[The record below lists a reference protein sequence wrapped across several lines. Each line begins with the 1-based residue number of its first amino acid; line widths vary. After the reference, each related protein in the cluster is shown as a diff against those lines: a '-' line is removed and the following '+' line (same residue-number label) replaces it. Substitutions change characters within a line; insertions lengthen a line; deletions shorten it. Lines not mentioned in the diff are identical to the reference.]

1 MGTTKEK
8 EIKFNIK
15 VGYDARTFNL
25 PGGSKTYGTNL
36 ITHYD
41 KNNTFL
47 FGLEKYGS
55 YNCVPSKIKPNSIL
69 RLAYENITIPYLV
82 KKNNI
87 KLFHGLKGI
96 VPYFGKFIKIITVHD
111 LVPIIHPESMKF
123 KDYIYWNF
131 IFPIYLKKAD
141 RIICISKSTQNDLLS
156 KFNVDEDKIRLVY
169 QGISKNFKI
178 KAKKDS
184 YENIHRCFKKNNMMV
199 ADIENKTILLSVN
212 VLSPRKNIARTI
224 EAFDICAETDP
235 KLILFI
241 VGKKGWAY
249 DQIFNTYRKTKNTK
263 RIFFMD
269 YVEEDVLISFY
280 NVAKA
285 FVYPSLYEGF
295 GLPILEAQACGC
307 PVITSNVSSMPEVA
321 GEGAILV
328 DPYSVE
334 EIASAISK
342 ITSDDTFKISLSI
355 KGFNNCM
362 MFSWEKC
369 AEETLKVYE
378 EVCNEG

>member
-1 MGTTKEK
+1 MIIMDTEKEK
-8 EIKFNIK
+8 KIKFNMK

-25 PGGSKTYGTNL
+25 PGGSKTYGSNL
-36 ITHYD
+36 ITHFD
-41 KNNTFL
+41 KNKTIL
-47 FGLEKYGS
+47 FGLEKYGL
-55 YNCVPSKIKPNSIL
+55 YNCIPSKIKPNSIL

-87 KLFHGLKGI
+87 KLFHGLKGV
-96 VPYFGKFIKIITVHD
+96 VPYFGKFIKIMTVHD

-123 KDYIYWNF
+123 KDYMYWNF

-156 KFNVDEDKIRLVY
+156 KFNVEEDKIRLVY
-169 QGISKNFKI
+169 QGVSNNFKI
-178 KAKKDS
+178 ESKKDS
-184 YENIHRCFKKNNMMV
+184 YENIYHFFEKTNIKI
-199 ADIENKTILLSVN
+199 ADIEDKNILLSVN

-224 EAFDICAETDP
+224 EAFDICAETDS
-235 KLILFI
+235 KLLLFI
-241 VGKKGWAY
+241 VGKKGWGY
-249 DQIFNTYRKTKNTK
+249 DQIFDTYRKTKNTN

-334 EIASAISK
+334 EIANAIYRL
-342 ITSDDTFKISLSI
+342 SDQNIRDAFIQKGLENCKRFSWKKCACGTFKI
-355 KGFNNCM
+355 
-362 MFSWEKC
+362 
-369 AEETLKVYE
+369 YE
-378 EVCNEG
+378 EFL

>member
-1 MGTTKEK
+1 MDATKEK
-8 EIKFNIK
+8 KIKLNIK

-25 PGGSKTYGTNL
+25 PGGSKTYGSNL
-36 ITHYD
+36 ITHFD
-41 KNNTFL
+41 KSKTFL
-47 FGLEKYGS
+47 FGLEKYGT

-87 KLFHGLKGI
+87 KLFHGLKGV
-96 VPYFGKFIKIITVHD
+96 VPYFGNFKKITTIHD
-111 LVPIIHPESMKF
+111 LIPIVHPESMKF

-141 RIICISKSTQNDLLS
+141 RIICSSKSTQNDLLS
-156 KFNVDEDKIRLVY
+156 KFNVNEDKIILVY
-169 QGISKNFKI
+169 LGISNNFKTQT
-178 KAKKDS
+178 KKDS
-184 YENIHRCFKKNNMMV
+184 YESIHQFFKKTNITIT
-199 ADIENKTILLSVN
+199 DIEDMNILLSVN
-212 VLSPRKNIARTI
+212 ILSPRKNIARTI

-241 VGKKGWAY
+241 VGKKGWSY
-249 DQIFNTYRKTKNTK
+249 DQIFNTYRKTKNKK

-269 YVEEDVLISFY
+269 YIEERVLISFY
-280 NVAKA
+280 NIAKVFA
-285 FVYPSLYEGF
+285 YPSLYEGF

-321 GEGAILV
+321 GESAILV
-328 DPYSVE
+328 DPYNVE
-334 EIASAISK
+334 EIASAIHK
-342 ITSDDTFKISLSI
+342 VSLDKNLRDNLI
-355 KGFNNCM
+355 QKGFENCKR
-362 MFSWEKC
+362 FSWKKC

-378 EVCNEG
+378 EVYNEE